1 MMLVSTGYWQRQKPR
16 ICQAISGGHRT
27 RKSRLRIFGPL
38 WRVACMHLWLRVPDV
53 DDADDEAP
61 RDDEEG
67 PEESKVGGG
76 EESK

>member
-1 MMLVSTGYWQRQKPR
+1 MSVLTRYWHRQKPR

-53 DDADDEAP
+53 DDADDGKAP
-61 RDDEEG
+61 DE
-67 PEESKVGGG
+67 EESKSRDE